1 MTSLEEYLLTCPKKK
16 FERLYLDSLDT
27 DIEDFARYER
37 VRCIRH
43 LSVYNLITVEH
54 KKYPLKN
61 SGSCKNNKG

>member
-1 MTSLEEYLLTCPKKK
+1 MTSLEEYLLTCPKKS
-16 FERLYLDSLDT
+16 FEKLYLDSLDT

-54 KKYPLKN
+54 KN
-61 SGSCKNNKG
+61 TR